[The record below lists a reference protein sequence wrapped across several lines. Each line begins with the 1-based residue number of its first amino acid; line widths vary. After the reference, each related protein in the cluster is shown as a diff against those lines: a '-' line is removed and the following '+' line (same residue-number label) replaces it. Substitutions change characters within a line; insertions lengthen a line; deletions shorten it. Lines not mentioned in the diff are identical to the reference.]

1 MNTKNYRV
9 RLSPISC
16 NTSLKYPVWTQM
28 LLSNLDEE
36 RAEFEKLKR
45 ATFYF
50 LLSFEMGQKME
61 RALVGDDHLILL
73 LLLYVLF
80 SISTLLQ

>member
-36 RAEFEKLKR
+36 RAEFEKLKGP
-45 ATFYF
+45 FYF
-50 LLSFEMGQKME
+50 LLSFEIGQKME
-61 RALVGDDHLILL
+61 RALVGDDHLLLL